1 MWVDFVLGT
10 ELKVSVGLVDP
21 PLGAASIAVQV
32 HDVIA
37 SLSVSEQ
44 LDPLDQARRVPH
56 DGVVRGIVVHKA
68 EGHLDQVESS
78 RRL

>member
-1 MWVDFVLGT
+1 M
-10 ELKVSVGLVDP
+10 
-21 PLGAASIAVQV
+21 

-56 DGVVRGIVVHKA
+56 DGVVRGIVVHEA
-68 EGHLDQVESS
+68 EGHLDRVESS
-78 RRL
+78 QSPPVSGILASLLLLVGVKVLNWTSFRAMT